1 MPIRKWQKRARNLVA
16 GDVVMM
22 CYEGNLKDDYR
33 LARVLEVYPDQ
44 NGLVRTVRV
53 GYRQKN
59 KTERK
64 DVYKRKPLV
73 EEKVAVQRLC
83 LLVPCE
89 KED

>member
-22 CYEGNLKDDYR
+22 LYEGNLKDDYR
-33 LARVLEVYPDQ
+33 LARVLQVYPDQ

-53 GYRQKN
+53 SYRKKN
-59 KTERK
+59 KNERA
-64 DVYKRKPLV
+64 DVYRKKALV

-83 LLVPCE
+83 LLVPCDE
-89 KED
+89 ND